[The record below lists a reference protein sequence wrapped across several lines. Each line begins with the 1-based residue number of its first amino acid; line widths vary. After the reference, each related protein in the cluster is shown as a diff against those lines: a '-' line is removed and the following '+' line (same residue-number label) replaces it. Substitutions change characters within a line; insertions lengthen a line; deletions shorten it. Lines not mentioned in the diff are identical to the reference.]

1 MSNKLV
7 IKRSSV
13 PGKVPT
19 VDQLDFGEF
28 AVNLADNKVYMKFDV
43 QGTGITV
50 KEITS
55 ATLVETVAQ
64 LTSDLAQLRQ
74 EFDSYVSTHP

>member
-43 QGTGITV
+43 ANVGIEV
-50 KEITS
+50 REITS
-55 ATLVETVAQ
+55 ATLVDTVAQ
-64 LTSDLAQLRQ
+64 LSVNLAQLRQ
-74 EFDSYVSTHP
+74 DFDNYVAAHP